1 MNIIDEIKER
11 EKRYKK
17 GNMEVTSKN
26 DVIKKWGKDSLLYKT
41 RVSFDYF
48 KEFMKKKFPDLELV
62 RIVSVTSDYTP
73 CYQDTIWN
81 NKYTVEYAMMSKQ
94 NIEMLI
100 EEEKDLVFKDNKS
113 YIIVAHY
120 SYYKKK
126 KLKRDEILTICPI
139 IILYNNSYSNEGR
152 LTTGYYLDEV
162 TQATFP
168 ERIALYPD
176 GTYDNDKKDKTR
188 FLLYANSP
196 VISQKR
202 LDSICMSMLMKL
214 NKEADSKI
222 SKEIFIYESIRKKL
236 LNGEKLNNDEW
247 EIIQRFLNSEENRIR
262 SKHTL
267 LKRSLVKKKDKK

>member
-1 MNIIDEIKER
+1 M
-11 EKRYKK
+11 
-17 GNMEVTSKN
+17 
-26 DVIKKWGKDSLLYKT
+26 
-41 RVSFDYF
+41 
-48 KEFMKKKFPDLELV
+48 
-62 RIVSVTSDYTP
+62 
-73 CYQDTIWN
+73 
-81 NKYTVEYAMMSKQ
+81 
-94 NIEMLI
+94 
-100 EEEKDLVFKDNKS
+100 
-113 YIIVAHY
+113 
-120 SYYKKK
+120 
-126 KLKRDEILTICPI
+126 
-139 IILYNNSYSNEGR
+139 
-152 LTTGYYLDEV
+152 DEV